1 MRKAFFLIMTLLL
14 WTGAAAAQEM
24 AAGEPLE
31 ADIRVG
37 GLFVQPEKNAAM
49 AAKYDYLHSSGVG
62 AANIEWDLLPHRF
75 KLDSYYL
82 NQKDY
87 FADMDYSWKDVIV
100 FNFLL
105 RGAFHNLHHLNIGE
119 DDPLT
124 AHPSFIDRDPSAL
137 YGVGTSITRTFL
149 RFKAPDFPLHVYA
162 EARQI
167 DREGTVQQRFLDIN
181 NAFPPDKVSDSRVL
195 DTHGTEVTVG
205 ANSHLGPVELDYN
218 HTQRKVEEKGD
229 KVLSDPYLI
238 GTNEFSHNKIPELSA
253 SADSVKLH
261 TSFTGRL
268 VAAATYV
275 NGDKKNKDSETRA
288 DYSMAAGDVTWIP
301 VNDLAVFVKYRHYE
315 QDLDNPET
323 VITTIAAGPTIYNVR
338 DSLNTQRDVITA
350 TARYRVTDRLAVK
363 AEGNIEAFERE
374 MGPRGVDIATPPANI
389 AASWNL
395 PTETT
400 KSTAKVGAAYR
411 ISKRLLARADYSH
424 LFVDNPAYETD
435 PDKADYLKG
444 TVTWTPARTVN
455 VMVGYNGARE
465 KRDVLDAPLAG
476 GEREASRDQALG
488 SVTFLLGKR
497 SSASASYG
505 YFKTKVEQ
513 GITYRDPADES
524 HLERDVPYSDKAQTG
539 SVVLTHSPQDG
550 VNIALEAKRTY
561 AKGSWRNSGSVA
573 NTGGIA
579 DLSDLEVVEGEYT
592 AELDVQYTRE
602 LGYELRYRLLE
613 TDDKLDNEMDGA
625 VKTLLAVVSMKW

>member
-1 MRKAFFLIMTLLL
+1 MILLL
-14 WTGAAAAQEM
+14 WAAAATAQE
-24 AAGEPLE
+24 AATGEPLE

-37 GLFVQPEKNAAM
+37 GSFVQPEKNAGM
-49 AAKYDYLHSSGVG
+49 AAKYDYLHSSGAGSV
-62 AANIEWDLLPHRF
+62 NIEWDPLPHRF
-75 KLDSYYL
+75 VLDSYYL

-105 RGAFHNLHHLNIGE
+105 RGAFHNLHHLDIGE
-119 DDPLT
+119 DDPVT
-124 AHPSFIDRDPSAL
+124 ALPSFDDRDPSAL
-137 YGVGTSITRTFL
+137 YGVGTSISRSFL

-167 DREGTVQQRFLDIN
+167 DREGTVQQRFLDVN
-181 NAFPPDKVSDSRVL
+181 NLFPPAKVSDSRML

-253 SADSVKLH
+253 SADSIKLH

-275 NGDKKNKDSETRA
+275 NGDKKNKDSEAKA

-301 VNDLAVFVKYRHYE
+301 LNDLAVFVKYRHYE
-315 QDLDNPET
+315 QDLDNPDT
-323 VITTIAAGPTIYNVR
+323 VITTIAAGQTTYHVR
-338 DSLNTQRDVITA
+338 DSLSTTRDVITG
-350 TARYRVTDRLAVK
+350 TARYRATDRLAFK
-363 AEGNIEAFERE
+363 AEYNVEAIDRE
-374 MGPRGVDIATPPANI
+374 VGLRGVDITAPPANI

-400 KSTAKVGAAYR
+400 KGTLKAGAAYR
-411 ISKRLLARADYSH
+411 VSKRLLARADYSH
-424 LFVDNPAYETD
+424 LTVDNPAYETD
-435 PDKADYLKG
+435 PDKGDYLKG

-455 VMVGYNGARE
+455 VLIGYNGARE
-465 KRDVLDAPLAG
+465 KRDLLDAPLAG

-497 SSASASYG
+497 SSATASYG

-513 GITYRDPADES
+513 GITYHDTAGAS
-524 HLERDVPYSDKAQTG
+524 LLERDVPYSDKAQTG
-539 SVVLTHSPQDG
+539 SVALTHSPQDG

-561 AKGSWRNSGSVA
+561 AKGSWRNSGSIA
-573 NTGGIA
+573 NTDGIA

-602 LGYELRYRLLE
+602 VGYELRYRLLE

-625 VKTLLAVVSMKW
+625 VKTLVAVVSMKW